1 MDEVGRGEQAIGGYR
16 VLTSWGD
23 DKVYD
28 AGWGSALRGVGRL
41 GGLLETTNF
50 GKAQSLGSEFGEPTV
65 ASEIFRGGGVTGFS
79 GVSGGIDRLP
89 KALGAFSLRVR
100 GEGRGGL
107 RVECR
112 IGCLR
117 RQEWRIAVRIR
128 GFHR

>member
-1 MDEVGRGEQAIGGYR
+1 MWAAD
-16 VLTSWGD
+16 VL
-23 DKVYD
+23 
-28 AGWGSALRGVGRL
+28 LRGIRRL

-89 KALGAFSLRVR
+89 EALGAFSLRVR

-107 RVECR
+107 RQ
-112 IGCLR
+112 GCPV
-117 RQEWRIAVRIR
+117 WRSHRHQRSDGR
-128 GFHR
+128 GCD